1 MVKDNL
7 GMFPILSSVFS
18 DVQNIISI
26 IASVIDI
33 FAIVVIAVTIFTS
46 ILPLIKSTV
55 ALFLPFI
62 IQSSSDRQTA
72 QENCALRRRVLKANL
87 IKGLLLALELES
99 ANAILKMGIF
109 TSGLVGIS
117 PISSTSTFSINNFI
131 FFVGIFS
138 LRIALNQTIRRSK

>member
-1 MVKDNL
+1 
-7 GMFPILSSVFS
+7 MFSILSSVFS
-18 DVQNIISI
+18 DAQNIISI

-46 ILPLIKSTV
+46 ILPSIKSTV

-138 LRIALNQTIRRSK
+138 LRIAINQTIRRSK

>member
-18 DVQNIISI
+18 DAQNIISI

-62 IQSSSDRQTA
+62 IQSSSYRQTA

-138 LRIALNQTIRRSK
+138 LRIAINQTIRRSK

>member
-18 DVQNIISI
+18 DAQNIILI
-26 IASVIDI
+26 IASVMDI

-138 LRIALNQTIRRSK
+138 LRIVLNQTIRRSK

>member
-1 MVKDNL
+1 
-7 GMFPILSSVFS
+7 MFSILSSVFS
-18 DVQNIISI
+18 DAQNIISI

-46 ILPLIKSTV
+46 ILPSIKSTV

-131 FFVGIFS
+131 FFVGIFL
-138 LRIALNQTIRRSK
+138 LRIAINQTIRRSK